1 LSISSVILLAPSR
14 LHRTPLADGLIR
26 CILGSMSK
34 KMKIA
39 CVVMLATL
47 LQATWLGAEELP
59 EPAEQQVVLDT
70 DHGEFVIDLYPD
82 AAPNH
87 VRKFVERVRN
97 GFYNGTTF
105 HRAIAYGIIQGGDP
119 LSKDPSKRAAYG
131 TGGLMELKREKNA
144 ISHRRGTVSAV
155 LVPGDPDSAGSQF
168 FICVT
173 DQVQLD
179 GQFTAFGRVV
189 EGMEVVEKISQ
200 LPADGEQKLIER
212 VEMRARLRDRPPPEV
227 IPFVDTPVEELGVYR
242 VIIST
247 DLGEIEIRLFPEE
260 APGHV
265 RQFLRFARLGLYD
278 GTTFHRV
285 VPGFVLQGGMLA
297 GRGAPVPALYQEWLR
312 NLRPE
317 FNDRRRHVRGTVSMA
332 RGEEPDSAMDS
343 FFIVLDE
350 WPHLDGTYTAFGE
363 VTRGME
369 TVDAIVAQPLEGE
382 TPSQPVRMRITVLP

>member
-1 LSISSVILLAPSR
+1 
-14 LHRTPLADGLIR
+14 
-26 CILGSMSK
+26 MSK
-34 KMKIA
+34 MRIA
-39 CVVMLATL
+39 CVIALAVL
-47 LQATWLGAEELP
+47 FQAGRLAVEELP
-59 EPAEQQVVLDT
+59 EPADQQVVLET
-70 DHGEFVIDLYPD
+70 SRGEIIIDLYPA

-87 VRKFVERVRN
+87 VRKFVERVKS
-97 GFYNGTTF
+97 GFYSGTTF

-119 LSKDPSKRAAYG
+119 LSKDPSQRAAYG
-131 TGGLMELKREKNA
+131 TGGLMELKQERNK
-144 ISHRRGTVSAV
+144 ISHKRGTLSAV
-155 LVPGDPDSAGSQF
+155 LVPGNPDSAGSQF

-200 LPADGEQKLIER
+200 LPADAEQKLTER
-212 VEMRARLRDRPPPEV
+212 VEIKARLRDRPPPEV
-227 IPFVDTPVEELGVYR
+227 IPFVDTPTEELAEYR
-242 VIIST
+242 AIIST
-247 DLGEIEIRLFPEE
+247 ELGEIELRFFAAE

-297 GRGAPVPALYQEWLR
+297 TREAPVPAKHQEWLR
-312 NLRPE
+312 NLPPE
-317 FNDRRRHVRGTVSMA
+317 FNERRHIRGTLSMA

-343 FFIVLDE
+343 FFIVLE
-350 WPHLDGTYTAFGE
+350 EQPHLDGVYTAFGE

-369 TVDAIVAQPLEGE
+369 IVEAIVSQPLDGE
-382 TPSQPVRMRITVLP
+382 TPTNPVRVAISVIP